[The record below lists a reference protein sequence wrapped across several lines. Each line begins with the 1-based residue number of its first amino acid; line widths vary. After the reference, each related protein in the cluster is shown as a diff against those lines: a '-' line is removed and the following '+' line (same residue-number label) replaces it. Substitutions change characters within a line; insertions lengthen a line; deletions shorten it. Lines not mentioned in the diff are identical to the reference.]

1 MKIAIFGASGLVGAT
16 LTERMLASGE
26 HEIVPIIHTAGN
38 AWRLARLGIPLTQ
51 ADVTDRDDVLRAVD
65 GCTHVI
71 NCALG
76 SNQALVTGIR
86 NLLAACATQPIERL
100 VHLSS
105 VLVYG
110 EPPSPESESEDAQ
123 PIVEKGS
130 YQDFKLRQDVLVEEA
145 CDQGVRAVNLCI
157 PNVSGVYSRYI
168 LDVVASLRAG
178 TFALVDDGAAPVV
191 LGDVANIAHA
201 LELGL
206 HCEEADGKRIFIND
220 GGEGTWGDVV
230 RALAPLAGR
239 TDPIP
244 SISRDEAMDI
254 VSGGGQGGV
263 KAHLGTLRRIAGLET
278 VKDIVK
284 QNPDLT
290 REFRS
295 LRARYEGLPGWAAK
309 PLTSL
314 LKGGGGGAAPKPTGP
329 RPNYDARFLQ
339 HQLRGVRHRIDK
351 AQRVLGYE
359 PPYDLEASMTAFTAW
374 YRTVQGYDEP
384 GWDLFQELI
393 S

>member
-1 MKIAIFGASGLVGAT
+1 MKIAVFGASGLVGAT
-16 LTERMLASGE
+16 LTERLLAKGE

-38 AWRLARLGIPLTQ
+38 AWRLARLGIDLTQ
-51 ADVTDRDDVLRAVD
+51 ADVTNREDVLRAVD

-86 NLLAACATQPIERL
+86 NLLAACATQPIERM

-110 EPPSPESESEDAQ
+110 EPPSPESEFEDAS

-145 CDQGVRAVNLCI
+145 CDQGVKAVNLCI
-157 PNVSGVYSRYI
+157 PNVSGIYSRYV
-168 LDVVASLRAG
+168 LDIVASLRAG
-178 TFALVDDGAAPVV
+178 TFALVDDGCAPVV

-206 HCEEADGKRIFIND
+206 HSDEADGKRIFIND
-220 GGEGTWGDVV
+220 GGQGTWGDVA
-230 RALAPLAGR
+230 RLLSPLAGR

-244 SISRDEAMDI
+244 TISREEAENI
-254 VSGGGQGGV
+254 VSGGGSGGV
-263 KAHLGTLRRIAGLET
+263 KAHLGTLRKIAGLEL
-278 VKDIVK
+278 VKNVVK
-284 QNPDLT
+284 QNPDLS

-309 PLTSL
+309 PLASL
-314 LKGGGGGAAPKPTGP
+314 LKGGGGGATASGP
-329 RPNYDARFLQ
+329 RPNYEVRFLQ

-359 PPYDLEASMTAFTAW
+359 PPYDLEASMGAFSAW
-374 YRTVQGYDEP
+374 YQTIQGHGEP
-384 GWDLFQELI
+384 GWELFEELLR
-393 S
+393 